1 MLSTNP
7 PLSQAPQRGL
17 AKGAAPQPA
26 LARYQSAV
34 WLAALLCAASLH
46 PAQAEEPMSAIDWLT
61 PSVVPAAMAPGG
73 AQDGAPG
80 AFGGHGPGTTLP
92 GSGASASHL
101 PPLPGEA
108 PVSNGA
114 GVEDIVTSALG
125 QFDPDRVG
133 LIDAARSGLPA
144 GLWGLTP
151 ERALAAQLRQERVE
165 TLPALQA
172 LLRNLL
178 LAELDPPL
186 TRAPGAEGSLL
197 LARVDRLLDMGAL
210 DPAYA
215 LLIQAG
221 PKDPERFRRLF
232 DIALLLGEENRA
244 CALMR
249 NTPEIAP
256 ALPTRIFCLARR
268 GDWSAASLTFGTASS
283 LGQIPEDMQPLLALF
298 LDDEMADG
306 ADELSPPQ
314 RPTPL
319 AFRLM
324 EAIGQPMPTTNL
336 PVAFAQADLRANTG
350 WKSRIEAAERLARMG
365 SVEANQLLGLYT
377 EQDPAAS
384 GGVWDRVAAIRAL
397 DKAITAKDPAAV
409 ATALPTAWARM
420 AEIGLEANL
429 GAMFGSAL
437 EKMPLQG
444 EAAALAFDLGMLSED
459 YETIARDH
467 TSSSLREAFLMALAR
482 GNTAAVEAPDAV
494 ATAIKSAFDTP
505 SAAPAPYAAELEDN
519 RLGEALLMA
528 IDDVAEGARGDTR
541 RLAQGLQLLR
551 YVGLESTARRAG
563 LEVMVMQARG

>member
-1 MLSTNP
+1 MLAIEPKRRRLPFGTAAPLIAALACTP
-7 PLSQAPQRGL
+7 PLS
-17 AKGAAPQPA
+17 AA
-26 LARYQSAV
+26 
-34 WLAALLCAASLH
+34 W
-46 PAQAEEPMSAIDWLT
+46 AEEPMSAIDWLT
-61 PSVVPAAMAPGG
+61 PSVLPAAMAPS
-73 AQDGAPG
+73 APG
-80 AFGGHGPGTTLP
+80 APDPWGQPATPSP
-92 GSGASASHL
+92 GSGASVSHL

-108 PVSNGA
+108 PVSAGA
-114 GVEDIVTSALG
+114 GVEPIVTSALG

-151 ERALAAQLRQERVE
+151 ERELAAQLRQERVE

-306 ADELSPPQ
+306 AAELATPQ

-397 DKAITAKDPAAV
+397 DKAISANDPAAV
-409 ATALPTAWARM
+409 ATALPAAWDRM

-429 GAMFGSAL
+429 GSMFGPAL
-437 EKMPLQG
+437 EKMPLSG
-444 EAAALAFDLGMLSED
+444 DAASIAFNLGMLSED
-459 YETIARDH
+459 YETIARNH
-467 TSSSLREAFLMALAR
+467 SSSSLREAFLMALAR
-482 GNTAAVEAPDAV
+482 GDTAAVEAPDAV
-494 ATAIKSAFDTP
+494 ATAIKTAFDTP
-505 SAAPAPYAAELEDN
+505 ISVNSVTTAPEPYAAELEEN

-551 YVGLESTARRAG
+551 HVGLESTARRAG